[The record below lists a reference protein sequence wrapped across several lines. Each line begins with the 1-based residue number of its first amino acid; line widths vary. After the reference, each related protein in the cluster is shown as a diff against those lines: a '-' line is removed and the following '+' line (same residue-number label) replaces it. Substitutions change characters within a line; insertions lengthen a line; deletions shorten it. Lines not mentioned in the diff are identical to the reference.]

1 MIMPFTPQQFFEVFS
16 AYNAAIWPAQVLAYA
31 LGLVAVASLWLAPAR
46 APRLIAW
53 VLALMWLWNGVCY
66 HWLAFSP
73 INPAAKIFAV
83 VFIVQAVLLITV
95 ALTRHGISIRLGR
108 DIRSV
113 AGFGFVAFAMFIYPA
128 FGFWAGHGFMAGP
141 MFGVAPCPTTIFT
154 IGLLMLMRGRGVVWL
169 SVIPFLWSLI
179 GLAAALQLGMIEDL
193 ALPVAGLVLIVI
205 LAAEAL
211 RARRPSD
218 PFTPLPDRVAL

>member
-1 MIMPFTPQQFFEVFS
+1 MPFTTQQFFEVFS
-16 AYNAAIWPAQVLAYA
+16 AYNAAIWPAQVVAYA
-31 LGLVAVASLWLAPAR
+31 LGLAAVVSLLLVPEHASR
-46 APRLIAW
+46 FIAW

-83 VFIVQAVLLITV
+83 VFLVQAVLLTVV
-95 ALTRHGISIRLGR
+95 ALSRQGVSIRARR

-128 FGFWAGHGFMAGP
+128 LGFWAGHGLMGGP

-154 IGLLMLMRGRGVVWL
+154 MGLLLLMRGRGVAWL
-169 SVIPFLWSLI
+169 SVIPLLWSLI

-193 ALPVAGLVLIVI
+193 ALPVAGIVLVVI

-211 RARRPSD
+211 RARQRHD
-218 PFTPLPDRVAL
+218 PFVPLSDRVAL

>member
-1 MIMPFTPQQFFEVFS
+1 MPFSIQQFFEVFS
-16 AYNAAIWPAQVLAYA
+16 AYNVAIWPAQVVAYA
-31 LGLVAVASLWLAPAR
+31 LGLAAVVSLWLAPAH
-46 APRLIAW
+46 APRFIAC

-73 INPAAKIFAV
+73 INPAATVFAV
-83 VFIVQAVLLITV
+83 VFVVQSVLLTV
-95 ALTRHGISIRLGR
+95 IALTRHGISIQLGR

-113 AGFGFVAFAMFIYPA
+113 AGFGFIAFAMLIYPVL
-128 FGFWAGHGFMAGP
+128 GFWAGHGFMAGP

-154 IGLLMLMRGRGVVWL
+154 IGLLLLMRGRGIAWL
-169 SVIPFLWSLI
+169 SVIPFLWSLV

-193 ALPVAGLVLIVI
+193 ALPVAGLVLIVV

-218 PFTPLPDRVAL
+218 PFAPLPDSVAP

>member
-1 MIMPFTPQQFFEVFS
+1 MIMPFTTQQFFAVFS
-16 AYNAAIWPAQVLAYA
+16 AYNAAIWPAQTAAYA
-31 LGLVAVASLWLAPAR
+31 LGLAAVVSLLLAPAR
-46 APRLIAW
+46 AHRIIAC

-66 HWLAFSP
+66 HWLAFAP
-73 INPAAKIFAV
+73 INPAAEVFAV
-83 VFIVQAVLLITV
+83 VFVVQAMLFMVV
-95 ALTRHGISIRLGR
+95 ALTQHGVSIRLGR

-113 AGFGFVAFAMFIYPA
+113 AGFGFIVYASLIYPA
-128 FGFWAGHGFMAGP
+128 LGLWAGHGLMAGP

-154 IGLLMLMRGRGVVWL
+154 IGLLLLMRGRGVAWL

-218 PFTPLPDRVAL
+218 PVAPLPDRVAL